1 MEFLKEA
8 EVWVGV
14 GFVMVIGLLL
24 YVGVPKLV
32 GAMLDAR
39 SAAIKSELDEAKRL
53 REEAAAL
60 LESFKQKAAGAEKE
74 AEAIVV
80 EAKAEAER
88 FAQESRASLKSL
100 IERRAKAAQDKIAQA
115 EAAALSEIRT
125 LSADAATAAAE
136 KLILARL
143 DAKRAGYLIAQS
155 RLRRGDIRYI
165 KHMVTA
171 AIASR
176 QQNRG
181 RERQGEADQAKAL
194 SAR

>member
-14 GFVMVIGLLL
+14 GFVVVVGLLL
-24 YVGVPKLV
+24 YLGVPKLV

-74 AEAIVV
+74 AEAIVI

-88 FAQESRASLKSL
+88 FAQESRANLKSL

-115 EAAALSEIRT
+115 EAAALSEIRN

-143 DAKRAGYLIAQS
+143 DAKRAGDLIAQS
-155 RLRRGDIRYI
+155 I
-165 KHMVTA
+165 KDLT
-171 AIASR
+171 SKL
-176 QQNRG
+176 N
-181 RERQGEADQAKAL
+181 
-194 SAR
+194 